1 MKRVSAL
8 TSITFI
14 QIFFQFLLRSCK
26 NEKTFCENLNLLY
39 LLVSRR
45 NSVKNILF
53 LGIYAKY
60 PPVVVVALNIFPHFQ
75 QLVLHMFLYETSY
88 FVFLTFEIPLNP
100 RHLRGKASCFYRV
113 TETRLFRAFH

>member
-14 QIFFQFLLRSCK
+14 QIFFQFLLCSCK
-26 NEKTFCENLNLLY
+26 NEKSFCENLNLLY

-45 NSVKNILF
+45 NSVKNILL
-53 LGIYAKY
+53 LGIY
-60 PPVVVVALNIFPHFQ
+60 VVALNIFPHFQ
-75 QLVLHMFLYETSY
+75 QLVLNMFLYESSY

-100 RHLRGKASCFYRV
+100 RNLRGKASCFNRV
-113 TETRLFRAFH
+113 TETRLF